1 MSATSVAPP
10 GRRAPDVT
18 PHRPATATLTAFA
31 LLTATILLAGVFVGQ
46 WLTMGEP
53 AGTSLRWMVAVPLV
67 VLVATAGLVAAQP
80 GRTLRSDHLVP
91 VPPQTPAA
99 RRYADAAVRAGISPA
114 PELVW
119 NPQDPRT
126 GALALGRPGRYVV
139 RVTPALLGA
148 ARRRPATYDA
158 VVRHE
163 LAHVRHHDVAL
174 AYFALYCWYATV
186 PVLAVPVVL
195 RLAGGD
201 RSLLPS
207 YLVRALALA
216 SAVYLARAFLLRRR
230 EHEADLSAALWS
242 GDPHAVA
249 AVFGRAAALPGHRLL
264 PPPLRRL
271 LALHP
276 TGPERVAYVLDP
288 GRRGRLSPMTLLVA
302 GFAAGAALP
311 PLQALAAEAFAW
323 DALTAARAARAVSF
337 GSLGA
342 VLGAEVW
349 RTRGVGRPVNG
360 PGRTSA
366 AAAALAGGVAVGAL
380 LSLGGTG
387 LVQGSVVDAVSAG
400 LTGLMLGA
408 VLVVGRE
415 VAAGP
420 PGAVALGGAAAC
432 ALAAD
437 AVTGV
442 AELLAA
448 GLSVVVLAFLPFV
461 AAQSPAAW
469 LLGVVVV
476 VVAAGA
482 LVRDRRTGRDRLATS
497 AVAGLVGAA
506 AAVVAGAV
514 GGELGF
520 DGLLWPPV
528 AAALAVLVLVGVRG
542 LADGALAGAVTVVL
556 AAPAVAVVAAVRA
569 GGPLGGIWTLL
580 EPAVATVTLAGLP
593 LLAGVALLRR
603 PGTGARRDAGRLVI
617 LTTVVALASALTAA
631 ALVPADSH
639 VPPDVGDL
647 ETYLGEEL
655 PLLVMLRD
663 TAAVAYEEALY
674 FPRGGDVA
682 ADLRGRVAGLY
693 DDAIGAA
700 DDVGAGLP
708 LGGDAEVR
716 RLHEAYR
723 DVVVAERALTLAA
736 AQAEVD
742 PAATA
747 QAQTAATT
755 AAAAM
760 ARWTDLHEAAVAR
773 VGAADR

>member
-1 MSATSVAPP
+1 MATP
-10 GRRAPDVT
+10 GRWAPDVGS
-18 PHRPATATLTAFA
+18 HHPATATLTAFA

-46 WLTMGEP
+46 WLAMGEP
-53 AGTSLRWMVAVPLV
+53 AGTSLHWMVAVPLV
-67 VLVATAGLVAAQP
+67 ILVATAGLVAAQP
-80 GRTLRSDHLVP
+80 GRRVRSDDLVP
-91 VPPQTPAA
+91 VPPQSPGA
-99 RRYADAAVRAGISPA
+99 RRHADVAAQAGLVPA

-126 GALALGRPGRYVV
+126 GALALGRPGRYLV
-139 RVTPALLGA
+139 RVTPALLGT

-174 AYFALYCWYATV
+174 AYLALYSWYATL

-207 YLVRALALA
+207 YLVRAVALA

-230 EHEADLSAALWS
+230 EHEADLRAAMWS
-242 GDPHAVA
+242 GDPHGVA
-249 AVFGRAAALPGHRLL
+249 AVFGRVPGPPGHRLL
-264 PPPLRRL
+264 RKRRL

-288 GRRGRLSPMTLLVA
+288 GRRARLSPATLLVA

-311 PLQALAAEAFAW
+311 LLQALAAEAFAW

-337 GSLGA
+337 GGLGA
-342 VLGAEVW
+342 VVGAEVW
-349 RTRGVGRPVNG
+349 RTGSVGRPVNG
-360 PGRTSA
+360 PGRTA
-366 AAAALAGGVAVGAL
+366 ATGAALAAGVAVGAL

-387 LVQGSVVDAVSAG
+387 LVQGSAVDAVAAG
-400 LTGLMLGA
+400 LTGLLLGA

-415 VAAGP
+415 LAAGP
-420 PGAVALGGAAAC
+420 PRAVALGAAVAC

-442 AELLAA
+442 AELVAG
-448 GLSVVVLAFLPFV
+448 GLSVFVLAFLPFV

-469 LLGVVVV
+469 LLGLA
-476 VVAAGA
+476 VVAVATGA
-482 LVRDRRTGRDRLATS
+482 LVRDRRTDHHRRLATA

-514 GGELGF
+514 ADELGLG
-520 DGLLWPPV
+520 GLIWAPV
-528 AAALAVLVLVGVRG
+528 GAALAVLVVVGVRG
-542 LADGALAGAVTVVL
+542 LADGVLAGAVTVVL
-556 AAPAVAVVAAVRA
+556 AAPAGVVVAAVRA
-569 GGPLGGIWTLL
+569 GGPLGTDGVWAVL
-580 EPAVATVTLAGLP
+580 EPAAATVTLAGLP
-593 LLAGVALLRR
+593 LLAGVGVLRR
-603 PGTGARRDAGRLVI
+603 PGAPREAGRLV
-617 LTTVVALASALTAA
+617 LVTTVVALVSAVTTAVLA
-631 ALVPADSH
+631 PADS
-639 VPPDVGDL
+639 PAPSDAGAL
-647 ETYLGEEL
+647 GAYLSEEL
-655 PLLVMLRD
+655 PLLVVLRD

-682 ADLRGRVAGLY
+682 ADLRGRVVGLY
-693 DDAIGAA
+693 DDAIDAA
-700 DDVGAGLP
+700 DDVEAGFP
-708 LGGDAEVR
+708 LGGAPELR
-716 RLHEAYR
+716 QLHEAYR

-736 AQAEVD
+736 AQAQVD

-747 QAQTAATT
+747 QAQTAATA

-760 ARWTDLHEAAVAR
+760 ARWTELHEAALGTLGEAGR
-773 VGAADR
+773 